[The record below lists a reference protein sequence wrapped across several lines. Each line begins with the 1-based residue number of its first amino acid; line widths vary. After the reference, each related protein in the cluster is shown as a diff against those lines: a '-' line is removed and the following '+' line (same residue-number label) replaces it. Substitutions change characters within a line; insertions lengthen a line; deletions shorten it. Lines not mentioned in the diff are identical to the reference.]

1 MFNTL
6 MYTKK
11 LEQAGMVREQAEAQV
26 QILAEILEVDVATK
40 NDIKNIELQITNLDL
55 RISSLESKLGSKID
69 SYRSEFKN
77 DMIFLEHR
85 LVTKLGTVIVVTATA
100 LTTII
105 KLF

>member
-11 LEQAGMVREQAEAQV
+11 LEQAGMAREQAEAQM

-40 NDIKNIELQITNLDL
+40 NDIKNLEHQIANLDL
-55 RISSLESKLGSKID
+55 RMSSLETKID
-69 SYRSEFKN
+69 TYRSEFKN
-77 DMIFLEHR
+77 ELILLEHR
-85 LVTKLGTVIVVTATA
+85 LITKLGTVIVVTATA

>member
-11 LEQAGMVREQAEAQV
+11 LEQAGMAREQAEAQM

-40 NDIKNIELQITNLDL
+40 SDIKNLEHQIANLDL
-55 RISSLESKLGSKID
+55 RMSSLETKLGSKID
-69 SYRSEFKN
+69 TYRSEFKN
-77 DMIFLEHR
+77 ELILLEHR
-85 LVTKLGTVIVVTATA
+85 LITKLGTVIVVTATA